1 MLPSEMHR
9 WREQG
14 CAKHAEH
21 ALFARDRLCVCL
33 RAQSARPEQQETLG
47 GGAASGED
55 TWYLPCH
62 RIVLGAI

>member
-1 MLPSEMHR
+1 MRSTRCL
-9 WREQG
+9 REI
-14 CAKHAEH
+14 
-21 ALFARDRLCVCL
+21 DCVCVYL

-47 GGAASGED
+47 EGAASGED